1 LVLRQQRTERI
12 ELAASSQGIDQ
23 ATSSLLPCI
32 ELVSQISLWLDI
44 SMMAFNYS
52 MLMSLQR
59 FDVRRL
65 PISRLRSKEI
75 LADPLSKESF
85 CY

>member
-12 ELAASSQGIDQ
+12 ELAASSQGIDRV
-23 ATSSLLPCI
+23 TSSLLPCI
-32 ELVSQISLWLDI
+32 ELVSQISLWLDV
-44 SMMAFNYS
+44 SMMAFNYP
-52 MLMSLQR
+52 MPMSLQR